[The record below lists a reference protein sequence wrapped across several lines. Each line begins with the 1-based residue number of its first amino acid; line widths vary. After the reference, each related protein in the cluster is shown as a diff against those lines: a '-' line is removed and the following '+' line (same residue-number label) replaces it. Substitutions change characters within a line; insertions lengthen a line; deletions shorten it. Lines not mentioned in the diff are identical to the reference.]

1 MPEDKID
8 KKDPAPKYPWQRELE
23 QLIRDIDE
31 KGIRPTV
38 LRYPGG
44 KIPLSAALD
53 FIEEH
58 MARPEIMK
66 VLSNVGLREW
76 MRDDDAELWSE
87 FTTLLR
93 LRQPTSPDRSPHLG
107 ILARAMAC
115 GEYSGIS
122 DPKLIEAILSDKKFF
137 FDDRNVQ

>member
-1 MPEDKID
+1 MPEDRIEQKV
-8 KKDPAPKYPWQRELE
+8 PAQKYPWQRELE
-23 QLIRDIDE
+23 QLIRDREE

-38 LRYPGG
+38 LRYPDG

-66 VLSNVGLREW
+66 VLSNVGLREH
-76 MRDDDAELWSE
+76 MKDDDLDLWRA
-87 FTTLLR
+87 FKTFLR
-93 LRQPTSPDRSPHLG
+93 MRQPTSPDRSPHLG
-107 ILARAMAC
+107 VLARAMAC
-115 GEYSGIS
+115 GEYTGAS
-122 DPKLIEAILSDKKFF
+122 DPKLIEAILRDKKFF